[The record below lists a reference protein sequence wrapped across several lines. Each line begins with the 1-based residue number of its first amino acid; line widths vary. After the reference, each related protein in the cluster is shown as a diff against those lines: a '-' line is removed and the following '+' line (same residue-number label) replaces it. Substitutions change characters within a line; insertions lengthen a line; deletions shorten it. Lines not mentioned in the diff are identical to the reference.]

1 MRGGVRAEGAGAL
14 TGTCVC
20 AGVFN
25 HLSRSKESA
34 RALQNHGIM
43 ETLRRLAARAGMSGV
58 AEAQEAYVGLANMA
72 MANIAVGQDASCAA
86 ESTGSEI
93 KAGSVRFKVSSIKS
107 IVRFLKCAVEGQH
120 TSGIRFRV
128 YDVLYAL
135 ASMCKC
141 HERDL
146 LGIECGLVDVA
157 VQVTAEWRPGKYASI
172 FSDAKASTHPV
183 LELSTDILVHLAQ
196 SKACKAR
203 MRELYLESILD
214 RLLLTAEGRVRDHV
228 LKVLWVL
235 RDEMEARESA
245 KKIVAHVDSL
255 RQLSA
260 KYDCGGQG
268 QGGLGDVSGL
278 LQGAVS
284 KDDLADLDQD
294 LQTSFSC
301 MNVSFVEHE
310 KSHHESV
317 AGAGYESDHSF
328 NSQKLVGKTTAF
340 CADTDRLRSNDRA
353 ADSAF
358 VGHNGHMGPTSSSD
372 CSQLDQEMYIRA
384 LESDARMREEHSKL
398 LGMQLEALGE
408 EVEAL
413 QQSVSVLSAEKARLA
428 LDVRDKDDRVL
439 QVTRELIRMQ
449 QDSEQKTSAVGSP
462 ESCSRRGTIHK
473 DSSLSRSDA
482 ILLGVFAV
490 TSLVLVC
497 MVACWFLEPETC
509 PLIATADSRML
520 LDQLLGANWPH
531 LLHPPA
537 EADMNAECGKK
548 NGLENGKERTKRGK
562 LKAWIF

>member
-1 MRGGVRAEGAGAL
+1 VRRGVRAEGAGEVL
-14 TGTCVC
+14 TGTWVC

-43 ETLRRLAARAGMSGV
+43 ETLRRLVGRAGTSGG

-86 ESTGSEI
+86 ESTGSEV

-107 IVRFLKCAVEGQH
+107 IVGFLKCAVEGQQ

-135 ASMCKC
+135 DSMCKC

-146 LGIECGLVDVA
+146 LGIECGLVDAA
-157 VQVTAEWRPGKYASI
+157 VQVTAEWRPGKYSSI

-278 LQGAVS
+278 LEGAVS
-284 KDDLADLDQD
+284 KGDLDPD
-294 LQTSFSC
+294 LQASFACINAS
-301 MNVSFVEHE
+301 VVEHE
-310 KSHHESV
+310 ESYRESV
-317 AGAGYESDHSF
+317 AGAGSESEYF
-328 NSQKLVGKTTAF
+328 VNSQQLEGQTTAF
-340 CADTDRLRSNDRA
+340 CADTDSRRSDDRA
-353 ADSAF
+353 ADLAF
-358 VGHNGHMGPTSSSD
+358 VGHNGHMGPASSSD
-372 CSQLDQEMYIRA
+372 SQLDQELYIRT
-384 LESDARMREEHSKL
+384 LERDARMREEHSNL

-439 QVTRELIRMQ
+439 QVTRELLRLQ
-449 QDSEQKTSAVGSP
+449 RESEQKTSAVGSP
-462 ESCSRRGTIHK
+462 ESHSRRGTIHK

-482 ILLGVFAV
+482 ILLGIFAV
-490 TSLVLVC
+490 MALVFMC
-497 MVACWFLEPETC
+497 IVACWFLEPESC
-509 PLIATADSRML
+509 PLIATADSQML
-520 LDQLLGANWPH
+520 LDQLLGANSPH
-531 LLHPPA
+531 LSHPPA
-537 EADMNAECGKK
+537 EADVNAECGKK
-548 NGLENGKERTKRGK
+548 HGLEHGGERTKRGK